1 MTHSIVEDAY
11 NIGYGP
17 SETTNICTVK
27 PLVEE
32 SDHIN
37 NLGPPLRNT
46 SAFVMQGSGS
56 LTLVPQGGVG
66 ELCFGGEQVFRGY
79 LNMPAL
85 NVEKIIYHPKFGRLY
100 RSGDYGRILSD
111 RSLQF
116 VGRLDDQVKIRGQRV
131 ELSEINNC
139 LLRSQ
144 EVVDVFTFVD
154 QVTATRQRL
163 LTFWVPKIHLDV
175 EWRILDAQEVER
187 HTIESL
193 FSELISFLPAYM
205 IPSLLVPISCI
216 PMTAQGKTDKR
227 RLLGALSD
235 LGMEYIEYCSR
246 PMDNDFDD
254 REWSEPELQIS
265 RIFCQTIECLQQ
277 DVGRRTSF
285 FSLGLDSFSAVSF
298 SKSLREYGFENAE
311 ASLVLRHP
319 NIVALGTKLN
329 EAKPTSVL
337 DKRPTINI
345 LEVFD
350 KSEMDRI
357 RRICEGPGRTVAKI
371 LPCTPLQEAM
381 LSSRSRENA
390 KSYYNHTVFEILG
403 SVERLRLAWQQV
415 VTKHDILRTIFVT
428 TKDNIYSFAQVVLS
442 HPRVDWSTVEV
453 SDTNFEQSLKHGIDH
468 AAAMTSNNLDP
479 PHSFKVFKSTHR
491 TALILSMHHVLYD
504 GDAIQ
509 LLLSEVTR
517 SYDGEETPPAVPFES
532 FLERV
537 ISLDMDGAD
546 VFWKKHLQG
555 LKPTLFPRYSVDV
568 STQLSKISGPSITH
582 FSSSISLRA
591 IEVLC
596 RKNSISLLGLAQ
608 ASWAKLLSIY
618 LGAADVCFGNVVGGR
633 TLSLDGINRII
644 APCFNTLPVRY
655 QLETNMSNMDL
666 IEKVQILN
674 FESLPYQFTPLRRIQ
689 RMQNSSGKAVFD
701 TLFILQKAQ
710 KSLDNHIWSVKKDV
724 GAMDIP
730 IVCETIPFKDK
741 DLLQFTLHTQ
751 IKLPSQEYA
760 LRLLETLDAIM
771 QACLQFPSALVTDH
785 GFLRSDLLEQAT
797 SASAT
802 RYSNTGYE
810 SPTSGE
816 EDLDS
821 GTELKIDW
829 ASDESEILNIFAKL
843 SNVKRSRIGL
853 QTTIF
858 RLGLDSISAVQIATN
873 LREKGFN
880 ASPVD
885 VLEHPRVRE
894 LASHLQAKKGNSLE
908 NGQES
913 FDFNSFDVKFRTEV
927 CLAHSIGKE
936 ELEAVRP
943 CAPVQAGILAAFYR
957 SGGSMYFNSL
967 EIQVPDKGE
976 ATLHRLETAWAT
988 ITTKYQL
995 LRTGFSSLKD
1005 PRYSFVMLIYPTYRP
1020 VFNVVE
1026 EEPLDLQEETR
1037 IIGKEVLSN
1046 FHLPTY
1052 RVSLIKN
1059 SGKTYTLRLFILHAL
1074 FDANT
1079 LFIILSDLARA
1090 YCGSSLSP
1098 ISTIDHLLS
1107 SILVSSTT
1115 NLDDKKSFWK
1125 DYLKGFHS
1133 TTFPN
1138 LTPLR
1143 VDEGEIYSLEISCG
1157 MTLQEIQKA
1166 CRDLGVTVQATGQT
1180 TWARLLAA
1188 YSGETSV
1195 VFGSVYSGRTNLPVS
1210 TERAAFPSIVTLPV
1224 RANVEGTN
1232 REVLNNI
1239 MKAQPGLLKH
1249 QFTPLD
1255 KIHRWSGGNDGEANL
1270 FNTIFVYQN
1279 DANTNES
1286 WTIVKEL
1293 SIADYPISIELIQLE
1308 RANRFKLRI
1317 VSNSGVLPREQAS
1330 ILLRQLDA
1338 ILTDTLLH
1346 PSDAASS
1353 ISYIPEEIL
1362 SITSP
1367 QVPLLPSPVN
1377 LLHEYVELQA
1387 QSNASRIAYEFH
1399 PSLPPNS
1406 VTTLSWTYAALNR
1419 EKDKIAYRIRRK
1431 IGISPRSMIGICFRK
1446 CPEASFAILGILKAG
1461 CCFVA
1466 IDPDAPIER
1475 ALFIIK
1481 DSGAKA
1487 VFCTAET
1494 GLSIKA
1500 AVQQDDG
1507 LGIPIISLDDND
1519 IEEDLPVQEETGTE
1533 EIKIMSSDL
1542 AYNLYTSGTTGIPKA
1557 CLLTHQNTIQAMS
1570 AYSNIFPPPRPGI
1583 SRFLQFASFHFDV
1596 SVLEQFWS
1604 WSAGITVTSAPRDAM
1619 LEDLAGAISGMGVTH
1634 LDLTPS
1640 LASTLD
1646 RPELLEGLCRAD
1658 SVFITGGEALQQQIL
1673 DTWGDVGCIYN
1684 GLVSSL
1690 FLFLIPFQN

>member
-1 MTHSIVEDAY
+1 M
-11 NIGYGP
+11 
-17 SETTNICTVK
+17 
-27 PLVEE
+27 VEE

-37 NLGPPLRNT
+37 NLGPPLPNT

-66 ELCFGGEQVFRGY
+66 EFCFGGEQVFRGY
-79 LNMPAL
+79 LNLPAS
-85 NVEKIIYHPKFGRLY
+85 NVEKILCHPKYGRLY

-131 ELSEINNC
+131 ELSEINNL

-154 QVTATRQRL
+154 QITVTRQRL
-163 LTFWVPKIHLDV
+163 LTFWVPKGHLNV
-175 EWRILDAQEVER
+175 EWRFLDAQKVER
-187 HTIESL
+187 YTIEGL
-193 FSELISFLPAYM
+193 FSELVSFLPAYM

-216 PMTAQGKTDKR
+216 PMTAQGKTDKQ
-227 RLLGALSD
+227 RLLGSLPD

-246 PMDNDFDD
+246 SMDTAIDD
-254 REWSEPELQIS
+254 QEWSEPELQIS
-265 RIFCQTIECLQQ
+265 RIFCNTLECQQQ
-277 DVGRRTSF
+277 DFGRRTSF

-298 SKSLREYGFENAE
+298 SKSLRENGFENAE

-319 NIVALGTKLN
+319 NIEALGNKLHQ
-329 EAKPTSVL
+329 AKLTSVL
-337 DKRPTINI
+337 DNCPTINI
-345 LEVFD
+345 LDVFG
-350 KSEMDRI
+350 KSELDRI
-357 RRICEGPGRTVAKI
+357 RRICEGPGRTVTKI

-381 LSSRSRENA
+381 LSSSSRENVR
-390 KSYYNHTVFEILG
+390 SYYNHTVFEIFG
-403 SVERLRLAWQQV
+403 SVERLRHAWQQV
-415 VTKHDILRTIFVT
+415 VVKHDILRTIFVT
-428 TKDNIYSFAQVVLS
+428 TTNSTYSFAQVVLS
-442 HPRVDWSTVEV
+442 HILVDWSTVEV
-453 SDTNFEQSLKHGIDH
+453 SDPNFEQSLEYGMDH
-468 AAAMTSNNLDP
+468 AVAMTSNSLDP
-479 PHSFKVFKSTHR
+479 PYCFKVFESTHR

-504 GDAIQ
+504 GDSIQ

-517 SYDGEETPPAVPFES
+517 SYDGKETPPAVPNES
-532 FLERV
+532 LLEKV
-537 ISLDMDGAD
+537 ISLDMEGAD
-546 VFWKKHLQG
+546 MFWKKHLQG
-555 LKPTLFPRYSVDV
+555 LKPALFPRYSVDV
-568 STQLSKISGPSITH
+568 ATQSLGISGPIITN

-591 IEVLC
+591 IESLC
-596 RKNSISLLGLAQ
+596 RKKSISLLGLTQ

-618 LGAADVCFGNVVGGR
+618 LGAADVCFGNVIGGR
-633 TLSLDGINRII
+633 TLSLDGINRIV

-655 QLETNMSNMDL
+655 HLDTNMSNMDL
-666 IEKVQILN
+666 IEKVQLLN
-674 FESLPYQFTPLRRIQ
+674 FEALPYQFTPLRRIQ
-689 RMQNSSGKAVFD
+689 RMQNSAGKAIFD

-710 KSLDNHIWSVKKDV
+710 TSLDNHIWSVKKDV

-760 LRLLETLDAIM
+760 LRMLETLDAIM
-771 QACLQFPSALVTDH
+771 QGCLQFPSALVIDH
-785 GFLRSDLLEQAT
+785 GFLRGDLLEQAT
-797 SASAT
+797 AASAT
-802 RYSNTGYE
+802 RYSNTRYE
-810 SPTSGE
+810 SPASGVE
-816 EDLDS
+816 GLDS
-821 GTELKIDW
+821 GTELKTDW
-829 ASDESEILNIFAKL
+829 TSDESEILDIFAKM

-858 RLGLDSISAVQIATN
+858 RLGLDSISAVQIAAN

-885 VLEHPRVRE
+885 VLEHPKVRE
-894 LASHLQAKKGNSLE
+894 LASRLRVKGHSLE

-913 FDFNSFDVKFRTEV
+913 FDFKSFDENFRMEV
-927 CLAHSIGKE
+927 CLAHGIEKE
-936 ELEAVRP
+936 DLEAVRP

-967 EIQVPDKGE
+967 ELQVPDKGE
-976 ATLHRLETAWAT
+976 ATLHCLETAWAT
-988 ITTKYQL
+988 ITTKHQL

-1005 PRYSFVMLIYPTYRP
+1005 PRYSFAMLIYPAYCS

-1026 EEPLDLQEETR
+1026 EEPLDLQEQTR
-1037 IIGKEVLSN
+1037 IIGKEVLS
-1046 FHLPTY
+1046 FLHLPTY

-1059 SGKTYTLRLFILHAL
+1059 SSNTYTLRLFILHAL

-1079 LFIILSDLARA
+1079 LSMILFDLARA
-1090 YCGSSLSP
+1090 YSGGSISP
-1098 ISTIDHLLS
+1098 VFSIDCLLS
-1107 SILVSSTT
+1107 YILVSSTA
-1115 NLDDKKSFWK
+1115 NLDDQKSFWK

-1143 VDEGEIYSLEISCG
+1143 VDEGEVYTLEVSCR
-1157 MTLQEIQKA
+1157 MTLKEIQNA

-1180 TWARLLAA
+1180 SWARLLAA
-1188 YSGETSV
+1188 YSGDKSV
-1195 VFGSVYSGRTNLPVS
+1195 VFGSVYSGRTNLPSS
-1210 TERAAFPSIVTLPV
+1210 TESVAFPSIVTLPV
-1224 RANVEGTN
+1224 CANVEGTN

-1239 MKAQPGLLKH
+1239 MKAQSDLLKH

-1255 KIHRWSGGNDGEANL
+1255 KIQRWSGGNDGETNL

-1279 DANTNES
+1279 DANANADES
-1286 WTIVKEL
+1286 WKIVKEV

-1330 ILLRQLDA
+1330 LLLRQLDA
-1338 ILTDTLLH
+1338 ILTNTLLH
-1346 PSDAASS
+1346 PFDAASS
-1353 ISYIPEEIL
+1353 TSSIPKEIL

-1367 QVPLLPSPVN
+1367 LLPLLPSPVN

-1387 QSNASRIAYEFH
+1387 QSNASGIAYEFH
-1399 PSLPPNS
+1399 PSLPPNPC
-1406 VTTLSWTYAALNR
+1406 TTLSWTYAALNC

-1466 IDPDAPIER
+1466 IDPDAPVER

-1487 VFCTAET
+1487 LFCTMET
-1494 GLSIKA
+1494 GLSIKE

-1507 LGIPIISLDDND
+1507 FGVPIISLDDND
-1519 IEEDLPVQEETGTE
+1519 IEEDLQVQEETETK
-1533 EIKIMSSDL
+1533 EIKITSSDL
-1542 AYNLYTSGTTGIPKA
+1542 AYTLYTSGTTGIPKA

-1570 AYSNIFPPPRPGI
+1570 AFSNIFPPPRPGI

-1604 WSAGITVTSAPRDAM
+1604 WSAGITVTSAPRDVM
-1619 LEDLAGAISGMGVTH
+1619 LEDLASAISGMGVTH

-1646 RPELLEGLCRAD
+1646 RPDLLKGLCRAD

-1673 DTWGDVGCIYN
+1673 DVWGEVGCIYN

-1690 FLFLIPFQN
+1690 VLFYRL

>member
-1 MTHSIVEDAY
+1 
-11 NIGYGP
+11 
-17 SETTNICTVK
+17 
-27 PLVEE
+27 
-32 SDHIN
+32 
-37 NLGPPLRNT
+37 
-46 SAFVMQGSGS
+46 MQGSGS

-66 ELCFGGEQVFRGY
+66 EFCFGGEQVFRGY
-79 LNMPAL
+79 LNLPAL
-85 NVEKIIYHPKFGRLY
+85 NIQKLVHHPKFGRLY

-131 ELSEINNC
+131 ELGEINNL
-139 LLRSQ
+139 LLRFK
-144 EVVDVFTFVD
+144 EVVDVFTFFD
-154 QVTATRQRL
+154 YVTATRQRL
-163 LTFWVPKIHLDV
+163 LTFWVPKSHLDV
-175 EWRILDAQEVER
+175 EWRFLDAQEVKR

-193 FSELISFLPAYM
+193 FLELVSFLPAYM

-235 LGMEYIEYCSR
+235 LGMEYIEHCSR
-246 PMDNDFDD
+246 PMDNDIDD
-254 REWSEPELQIS
+254 QEWSELELQIS
-265 RIFCQTIECLQQ
+265 RIFCQTIECPQQ
-277 DVGRRTSF
+277 DFGRRTSF

-298 SKSLREYGFENAE
+298 SKSLREHGFENAE

-319 NIVALGTKLN
+319 NIVALGNKLN
-329 EAKPTSVL
+329 EAKPASVL
-337 DKRPTINI
+337 DKRPMINI

-350 KSEMDRI
+350 ISEMDRI

-381 LSSRSRENA
+381 LSSRSREKS

-403 SVERLRLAWQQV
+403 NVERLRLAWQQV
-415 VTKHDILRTIFVT
+415 VAKHDILRTIFVT
-428 TKDNIYSFAQVVLS
+428 TTDSRYSFAQVVMS
-442 HPRVDWSTVEV
+442 HHRVDWSTVEV
-453 SDTNFEQSLKHGIDH
+453 SDTSFEQWLEHGMDN
-468 AAAMTSNNLDP
+468 AAAMASNNLDP
-479 PHSFKVFKSTHR
+479 PHSFTVFKSTHR
-491 TALILSMHHVLYD
+491 TALVLSMHHVLYD

-517 SYDGEETPPAVPFES
+517 SYDGEETPPVVPFES

-537 ISLDMDGAD
+537 ISLDMDEAD
-546 VFWKKHLQG
+546 MFWNNHLQG
-555 LKPTLFPRYSVDV
+555 LKPTFFPRYSADLA
-568 STQLSKISGPSITH
+568 TQSSEISGPSITN
-582 FSSSISLRA
+582 FSSSISLGD
-591 IEVLC
+591 IEDLC
-596 RKNSISLLGLAQ
+596 RKHSISLLGLAQ

-633 TLSLDGINRII
+633 TLSLDGINQIV

-655 QLETNMSNMDL
+655 QLTTNMSNMDL
-666 IEKVQILN
+666 IEKVQLLN
-674 FESLPYQFTPLRRIQ
+674 FEALPYQFTPLRRVQ
-689 RMQNSSGKAVFD
+689 RVQNSAGKAIFD

-710 KSLDNHIWSVKKDV
+710 KSLDNHIWSVKKDF

-751 IKLPSQEYA
+751 IELPSQEYA
-760 LRLLETLDAIM
+760 LRMLETLDSIM
-771 QACLQFPSALVTDH
+771 QACLQFPSALATDH
-785 GFLRSDLLEQAT
+785 GFLRGDFLEQAT
-797 SASAT
+797 AASAT
-802 RYSNTGYE
+802 RYANTGYE
-810 SPTSGE
+810 SPASGE
-816 EDLDS
+816 EELDS
-821 GTELKIDW
+821 GAELKIDW
-829 ASDESEILNIFAKL
+829 TSDESEILNIFAKL

-885 VLEHPRVRE
+885 VLEYPKVRE
-894 LASHLQAKKGNSLE
+894 LASHLQAKEGHSLE

-913 FDFNSFDVKFRTEV
+913 FDFNSFDVKFRTEI
-927 CLAHSIGKE
+927 CLTHSIGKE

-967 EIQVPDKGE
+967 EMQVPDKGG
-976 ATLHRLETAWAT
+976 ATIHRLETAWAT
-988 ITTKYQL
+988 ITAKYQL

-1005 PRYSFVMLIYPTYRP
+1005 PRYPFVMLIYPTYRS

-1037 IIGKEVLSN
+1037 NIGKEVFSSL
-1046 FHLPTY
+1046 HLPTY
-1052 RVSLIKN
+1052 RISAIKRSSN
-1059 SGKTYTLRLFILHAL
+1059 TYTLRLFILHAL
-1074 FDANT
+1074 FDANSLT
-1079 LFIILSDLARA
+1079 NILADLARA
-1090 YCGSSLSP
+1090 YSGNSLYP
-1098 ISTIDHLLS
+1098 VSTIDHLLS
-1107 SILVSSTT
+1107 SILTSSTT
-1115 NLDDKKSFWK
+1115 NLDDQKSFWK

-1143 VDEGEIYSLEISCG
+1143 IDEGEVYSLEKPCE
-1157 MTLQEIQKA
+1157 MTLREIQNA
-1166 CRDLGVTVQATGQT
+1166 CRDLGVTVQAAGQT
-1180 TWARLLAA
+1180 SWARVLAA
-1188 YSGETSV
+1188 YSGVTSV
-1195 VFGSVYSGRTNLPVS
+1195 VFGSVYSGRTNLPS
-1210 TERAAFPSIVTLPV
+1210 PTESVAFPSIVTLPV
-1224 RANVEGTN
+1224 RTNLEGTN
-1232 REVLNNI
+1232 REVLESI
-1239 MKAQPGLLKH
+1239 MKAQPGMLKH

-1255 KIHRWSGGNDGEANL
+1255 KIQRWSGDGGEANL

-1279 DANTNES
+1279 DANAGES
-1286 WTIVKEL
+1286 WKIVNEV
-1293 SIADYPISIELIQLE
+1293 SVADYPISIELIQSE
-1308 RANRFKLRI
+1308 QANRFKLRI
-1317 VSNSGVLPREQAS
+1317 VSKSGLLPQEQAS

-1346 PSDAASS
+1346 PSHAASS
-1353 ISYIPEEIL
+1353 TSSIPKEIL
-1362 SITSP
+1362 SVTPP

-1387 QSNASRIAYEFH
+1387 QSHPSRIAFEFH
-1399 PSLPPNS
+1399 PSLPPNPS
-1406 VTTLSWTYAALNR
+1406 TSLSWTYAALNR
-1419 EKDKIAYRIRRK
+1419 EKDKIAHRITRK
-1431 IGISPRSMIGICFRK
+1431 LGISPRSMIGICFRK
-1446 CPEASFAILGILKAG
+1446 CPAASFAILGILKAG

-1466 IDPDAPIER
+1466 IDPEAPVER
-1475 ALFIIK
+1475 AIFIIK

-1487 VFCTAET
+1487 VFCTRE
-1494 GLSIKA
+1494 S
-1500 AVQQDDG
+1500 G
-1507 LGIPIISLDDND
+1507 LGIKVAAQDECLDVPIISLDDDND
-1519 IEEDLPVQEETGTE
+1519 IEESLQIKQGQTETE
-1533 EIKIMSSDL
+1533 DIQIISSDL
-1542 AYNLYTSGTTGIPKA
+1542 AYTLYTSGTTGTPKA

-1570 AYSNIFPPPRPGI
+1570 AFSNIFPKPLPGS

-1604 WSAGITVTSAPRDAM
+1604 WSVGITVTSAPRDVM

-1646 RPELLEGLCRAD
+1646 RPDLLEGLCRAD

-1673 DTWGDVGCIYN
+1673 DVWGEFGCIYN
-1684 GLVSSL
+1684 GFVLSL
-1690 FLFLIPFQN
+1690 FLLFLYHF